1 VCKCGKEAHIDVQE
15 TAFLWDGDGFESA
28 RTRQVRHELLTRP
41 RQIRKLV
48 EPRPLPKII
57 DAWYEHQEERHLYE
71 LLGLSVVV
79 DDVGASIAKRVYGP
93 QQNPQQSH
101 VSTASPQQIGVRQN
115 GLLERN
121 RLP

>member
-1 VCKCGKEAHIDVQE
+1 MEDA
-15 TAFLWDGDGFESA
+15 AFLWDGEGFESA

-41 RQIRKLV
+41 RQIRQLI
-48 EPRPLPKII
+48 EPRPLPKVI

-71 LLGLSVVV
+71 LLGLAVVV

-93 QQNPQQSH
+93 QQDPQQSH
-101 VSTASPQQIGVRQN
+101 VSTTSPQQIGVRQT
-115 GLLERN
+115 GIPEPN